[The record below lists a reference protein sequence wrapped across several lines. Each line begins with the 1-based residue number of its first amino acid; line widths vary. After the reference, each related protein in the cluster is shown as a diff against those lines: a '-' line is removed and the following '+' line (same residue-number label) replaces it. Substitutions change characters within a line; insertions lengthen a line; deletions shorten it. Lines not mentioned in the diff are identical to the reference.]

1 MKRVL
6 LTGAAG
12 FVGAVLTRR
21 LLREGHEVHAL
32 LKSTS
37 NCWRIDGLEDL
48 RRHEV
53 DLRDEGGLRALAE
66 SIRPEVIFHLAAH
79 GAYSYQTDPDGIIQT
94 NFLGTWNL
102 LKATARVDYQVFVNA
117 GSSSEYG
124 FKDFAMREN
133 DLLEPNSYYSV
144 AKSAQTLV
152 CQHFAHA
159 ERRPVNTLRL
169 FSAFGPYEEP
179 SRLIPTIVSRCV
191 ANLPLDLVSRDIAR
205 DFVYVEDVV
214 DAFLCIEQLS
224 RLSGEIINIGTG
236 VQSSVGD
243 VVDAVREYT
252 RSSSECRW
260 GAMPARIWDAKT
272 WVADCSKSVRALG
285 WRPRTTLAEGLR
297 RTVDWTRAEQ
307 GGVRARG

>member
-12 FVGAVLTRR
+12 FVGAVLARR
-21 LLREGHEVHAL
+21 LLRDGHQVHVL
-32 LKSTS
+32 LKASS
-37 NCWRIDGLEDL
+37 KSWRIDGLDDL

-53 DLRDEGGLRALAE
+53 DLRDEERLRTLAATV
-66 SIRPEVIFHLAAH
+66 RPEVIFHLAAH

-102 LKATARVDYQVFVNA
+102 LKATARLDYEVFVNA

-124 FKDFAMREN
+124 FKDFAMRET

-144 AKSAQTLV
+144 AKCAQTLV

-179 SRLIPTIVSRCV
+179 TRLIPTIVRRCL
-191 ANLPLDLVSRDIAR
+191 ADQPLDLVSRDIAR

-214 DAFLCIEQLS
+214 DAFLCIEQLA

-236 VQSSVGD
+236 VQSTIGD
-243 VVDAVREYT
+243 VVQTVHGYT
-252 RSSSECRW
+252 GSSSECRW

-272 WVADCSKSVRALG
+272 WVADCSKSVRLLG
-285 WRPRTTLAEGLR
+285 WRPGTTLEAGLR
-297 RTVDWTRAEQ
+297 GTVDWFRSQE
-307 GGVRARG
+307 GGDSARG

>member
-21 LLREGHEVHAL
+21 LLRDGHEVHVL
-32 LKSTS
+32 LKSSS
-37 NCWRIDGLEDL
+37 NSWRIDGLPEL

-53 DLRDEGGLRALAE
+53 DLRDEERLRTLAE
-66 SIRPEVIFHLAAH
+66 SVRPEVIFHLAAH

-102 LKATARVDYQVFVNA
+102 LKATARVDYEVFVNA

-124 FKDFAMREN
+124 FKDFAMRET

-144 AKSAQTLV
+144 AKCAQTLV

-179 SRLIPTIVSRCV
+179 TRLIPTIVRRCL
-191 ANLPLDLVSRDIAR
+191 ANQPLELVSRDIAR

-214 DAFLCIEQLS
+214 DAFLCIDQLA

-236 VQSSVGD
+236 VQSTIGD
-243 VVDAVREYT
+243 VVQTVRGYT
-252 RSSSECRW
+252 GSSSECRW

-272 WVADCSKSVRALG
+272 WVADCSKSVRVLG
-285 WRPRTTLAEGLR
+285 WRPRTTLEAGLQG
-297 RTVDWTRAEQ
+297 TVDWIRSEEEAP
-307 GGVRARG
+307 RARV